1 MLTTEEHNAN
11 TNISKVHKKSGK
23 NVLIHYILQNQSTQR
38 KHDQHPAMK
47 IKGRCYLN
55 QMI

>member
-1 MLTTEEHNAN
+1 MLTTEQHNAN

-47 IKGRCYLN
+47 IKGRCYSN